1 MALNKKVLILDD
13 EPINNKLIAK
23 LLANFGLQSA
33 SITDPTKIFAALEM
47 EQPDLLLLD
56 LMMPVQDGFSTL
68 KLIKEHEE
76 YHELPVI
83 ILSGETGEDIL
94 ALCLKNG
101 AVDYLTKPVRKLELE
116 ARVSSAIKIAELNR
130 NLNNKLN
137 ELQDFY
143 QRTAEELEIARKIQ
157 LSIVGPQKVTT
168 PIYEIASHMEIANR
182 LGGDFFDIKQKDNLL
197 IGTIADVS
205 GHGVSSSLIVMMLK
219 TLLNSFAIV
228 QNSPA
233 QLLNLLHTQLFNT
246 IPKGFFIAMSHF
258 VFDTETNIL
267 KFSNAGLYDAIVLR
281 QNGSVEEFGSKSFAV
296 AFIAR
301 ADFKELEI
309 TLHSGDSIVFH
320 TDGINEA
327 VNEKSEMY
335 SRQRVLQVLS
345 KQQNGSAGDLLEA
358 ILMDRKLFIGETIP
372 EDDSTIMVLSIK

>member
-1 MALNKKVLILDD
+1 MSLIKKVLILDD
-13 EPINNKLIAK
+13 EQINNKLITK
-23 LLANFGLQSA
+23 LLSNFGLLSV
-33 SITDPTKIFAALEM
+33 SITDPTKIFSVLEE

-56 LMMPVQDGFSTL
+56 LMMPVQDGFTTL
-68 KLIKEHEE
+68 KLIKEHAE
-76 YHELPVI
+76 YKELPVI

-94 ALCLKNG
+94 AQCLKNG

-116 ARVSSAIKIAELNR
+116 ARVSSAIKLAELNR
-130 NLNNKLN
+130 SLNNKLN
-137 ELQDFY
+137 ELQNFY

-157 LSIVGPQKVTT
+157 LSIVGPSKVST
-168 PIYEIASHMEIANR
+168 PYFEVAAHLEIANR

-219 TLLNSFAIV
+219 TLLNSFAIE

-233 QLLNLLHTQLFNT
+233 QLLNLLHSQLFNT

-258 VFDTETNIL
+258 VYNTETKVL

-281 QNGSVEEFGSKSFAV
+281 KNGQIEEFGSKSFAV

-309 TLHSGDSIVFH
+309 ALDSGDSVIFH

-327 VNEKSEMY
+327 ANVANEMY
-335 SRQRVLQVLS
+335 SRQRVLQALLE
-345 KQQNGSAGDLLEA
+345 KQQGSAQDLLET

-372 EDDSTIMVLSIK
+372 EDDSTIMVLSVK